1 MSSADTILRWWR
13 QGRRRMESTRAYNT
27 ATSNTAESPS
37 NRSPRMI
44 QTKKDLK
51 AWVTDLRHGFDAGSG
66 SHFDGRLDGLEIV
79 WHRED
84 DEKHTVYLRG
94 LGQRIAETQRAI
106 AHAEESVQ
114 QAEKSQKLA
123 EQNYESARVRL
134 SGEPLSR
141 THRSTAGAA
150 LPSSD
155 PTYLPTLTRAEDTTT
170 RPPTIGNPHQRE
182 PHLLPGRSLLDVVI
196 WLFVLLAVAAD
207 IVAFYTVL
215 ARLFRAMPELIV
227 VGAIGFTAAAIGIC
241 HFIGIGLQRRRSADR
256 RRSDGLLW
264 ASVPAWLALG
274 ALAFF
279 VRLHFGVQDPGA
291 LAGTGSSDFGGTSA
305 TRTDPNLLAAL
316 FFAGLYLVS
325 GLLAITASF
334 YAFNPDAHAYRRAS
348 RTLKKA
354 AQQVSN
360 AKAQLAEQ
368 RERLKLVEQDQANA
382 PKRRQLVYRETKAS
396 VDSLKIEVRHL
407 MAAKLNDPLALDI
420 LMKDA
425 PTVTRYPEPGTA
437 S

>member
-1 MSSADTILRWWR
+1 MR
-13 QGRRRMESTRAYNT
+13 
-27 ATSNTAESPS
+27 SNTAESPS
-37 NRSPRMI
+37 DRSPRMI
-44 QTKKDLK
+44 QAKKDLK
-51 AWVTDLRHGFDAGSG
+51 AWVADLRDGFDAGSG
-66 SHFDGRLDGLEIV
+66 RYFDGRLDSLEFA

-84 DEKHTVYLRG
+84 DEKHTSYLRG

-106 AHAEESVQ
+106 THAEESVR
-114 QAEKSQKLA
+114 QAEKGQELA
-123 EQNYESARVRL
+123 ERNYESARVRL
-134 SGEPLSR
+134 SGELPSH
-141 THRSTAGAA
+141 THRSPAGAA

-155 PTYLPTLTRAEDTTT
+155 PTYLPARTRAEDTTT
-170 RPPTIGNPHQRE
+170 RPPTIGNPNHRE

-215 ARLFRAMPELIV
+215 ARLFRAMPALIV
-227 VGAIGFTAAAIGIC
+227 AGAIGFTAAAIGIC
-241 HFIGIGLQRRRSADR
+241 HFIGIGLQRRRSGDR

-264 ASVPAWLALG
+264 ASVPSWLALG

-279 VRLHFGVQDPGA
+279 VRLHFGVQDPGV
-291 LAGTGSSDFGGTSA
+291 LVGTGSSSFGGTSP
-305 TRTDPNLLAAL
+305 TETDPNLLAAL

-348 RTLKKA
+348 RMLKKA
-354 AQQVSN
+354 ARQVSN
-360 AKAQLAEQ
+360 AKARLAEQ
-368 RERLKLVEQDQANA
+368 RERLKVVDQDQANA
-382 PKRRQLVYRETKAS
+382 PKRRQLVYHETRAS

-407 MAAKLNDPLALDI
+407 MAARLNDSQALDI

-425 PTVTRYPEPGTA
+425 PTVTRYPEPGLA